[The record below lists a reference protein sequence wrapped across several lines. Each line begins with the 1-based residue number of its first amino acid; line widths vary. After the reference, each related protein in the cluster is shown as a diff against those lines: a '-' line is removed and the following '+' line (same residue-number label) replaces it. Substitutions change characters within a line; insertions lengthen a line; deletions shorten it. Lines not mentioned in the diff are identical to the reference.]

1 MGKFFISSVV
11 KYSNKSSEGHRFDS
25 CSERSN
31 FFQVYPRSPSEMHSS
46 HELPIAQ
53 WQSIRT
59 SYWKVIGSSPCSEF
73 SDICPSLSET
83 ASKND
88 ISPLIIYLCRLTAP
102 CLVHVRFEGYEV
114 SSRKV
119 KRSVLEN
126 LKYWVS
132 SSENYFYF

>member
-1 MGKFFISSVV
+1 MSVSPTNGTSYLLHIHAQQWEYFLFPNSGCSPLISSVV
-11 KYSNKSSEGHRFDS
+11 KYSSKSSEGHRFDS

-31 FFQVYPRSPSEMHSS
+31 FFRVHPRSPSEMHSS

-83 ASKND
+83 ASKTD
-88 ISPLIIYLCRLTAP
+88 IS
-102 CLVHVRFEGYEV
+102 
-114 SSRKV
+114 
-119 KRSVLEN
+119 
-126 LKYWVS
+126 
-132 SSENYFYF
+132 